1 MKIKVNIIV
10 FGKFHA
16 FDLAS
21 FLHKKGYLKNLITSF
36 PAYKVH
42 EVDSQL
48 PKTKIRSFFILEI
61 FSRGLKK
68 LNLSSQKI
76 DDYIKLI
83 FQKMSLNFISEK
95 DINIIW
101 AGNGF
106 HLLKKITNNINI
118 IERHS
123 IHVKN
128 QNKLL
133 IEELNNFNKSYS
145 FNIENINSQLL
156 EYDLANYIVTPS
168 NYVKKSFFSYQ
179 KNYHKTYVNPLGC
192 DLDKF
197 KKVEKKDKK
206 FRIISCGIASYRK
219 GIQYLLKAFI
229 ELEKQLDIEWWHL
242 GGVTNE
248 INELIIKTN
257 SKNIHLKGNINKFD
271 LFKFYS
277 QGSVFVLPS
286 IEDGFGMVIL
296 EAMACGLP
304 VICSENTG
312 IKDILT
318 SSGAEGY
325 IIPIRNSESIKE
337 KIKFLYENENIR
349 DEMSKRALQHVNENF
364 SWNNYGDRY
373 SKFLDTIAN

>member
-1 MKIKVNIIV
+1 MKTKVNIIV

-21 FLHKKGYLKNLITSF
+21 FLFKQGYLKNLITSF
-36 PAYKVH
+36 PVYKVH
-42 EVDSQL
+42 EVDKQI
-48 PKTKIRSFFILEI
+48 PKEKIKSFFILEI
-61 FSRGLKK
+61 ISRGLKK

-83 FQKMSLNFISEK
+83 FQKACLNYISEK

-106 HLLKKITNNINI
+106 HLLKKLPNNINI

-123 IHVKN
+123 VHVKN
-128 QNKLL
+128 ENKLL
-133 IEELNNFNKSYS
+133 IEELNKFNKSYS
-145 FNIENINSQLL
+145 FNIENINNQLL

-168 NYVKKSFFSYQ
+168 NYVKNSFSNYK
-179 KNYHKTYVNPLGC
+179 KNYHKTFVNPLGC
-192 DLDKF
+192 DISIF
-197 KKVEKKDKK
+197 KRVEKKDNK

-219 GIQYLLKAFI
+219 GMQYLLKAFI

-242 GGVTNE
+242 GNVSNE
-248 INELIIKTN
+248 INELFIKTN
-257 SKNIHLKGNINKFD
+257 SKNIYLKGNINKSD

-286 IEDGFGMVIL
+286 VDDGFGMVIV

-312 IKDILT
+312 IRDILT
-318 SSGAEGY
+318 SNGAEGY
-325 IIPIRNSESIKE
+325 IIPIRNHESIKE
-337 KIKFLYENENIR
+337 KIKFLYQNENIR
-349 DEMSKRALQHVNENF
+349 DKMSKRALQHVNENF
-364 SWNNYGDRY
+364 SWNKYGSRY
-373 SKFLDTIAN
+373 TKFLDTISN